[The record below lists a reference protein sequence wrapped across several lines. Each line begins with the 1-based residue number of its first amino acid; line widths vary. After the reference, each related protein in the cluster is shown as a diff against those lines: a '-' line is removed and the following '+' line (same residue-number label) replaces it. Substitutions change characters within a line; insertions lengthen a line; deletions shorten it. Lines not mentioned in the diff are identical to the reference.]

1 MFYKE
6 ICKPRPS
13 DYNRNGKLSY
23 EAILQLLENAAGNH
37 SANMGDSIADAN
49 KNGISWIL
57 TEWRVKII
65 RRPENGENLHITTWA
80 RGKVPASTIFRDYIL
95 TAANGAEVIRA
106 EARIA
111 LFDLHT
117 KSLIRV
123 DEKRSPHYHTEEK
136 VSYVKTITLGKLVLL
151 CVPFPCNMQF
161 IANGILF
168 RF

>member
-1 MFYKE
+1 M
-6 ICKPRPS
+6 
-13 DYNRNGKLSY
+13 
-23 EAILQLLENAAGNH
+23 QMLESVASSHSESAA
-37 SANMGDSIADAN
+37 DSIADAN

-65 RRPENGENLHITTWA
+65 RRPENGENLHITTWV
-80 RGKVPASTIFRDYIL
+80 REKGPASTIYRDYIL

-123 DEKRSPHYHTEEK
+123 DEKRFPDYQPEEK
-136 VSYVKTITLGKLVLL
+136 VPYVKTITLGKLVLL
-151 CVPFPCNMQF
+151 CVPFPCNTQF